1 MNPYKWCRL
10 GGGWVAVVKEGGDG
24 DNPVVKADEDDG
36 ELINSRDRSWPDVLY
51 YLHCIFYFQG

>member
-1 MNPYKWCRL
+1 
-10 GGGWVAVVKEGGDG
+10 VAVVKEGGDG

-51 YLHCIFYFQG
+51 YLHCIFYSKVDS